1 MYSRTM
7 IFPAK
12 NTTKVVERGRKCGGT
27 SDVGSKEEDQE
38 GDEDHEENLRLL
50 NQRFTRYYLR

>member
-1 MYSRTM
+1 MYSLTM
-7 IFPAK
+7 IFLAK

-27 SDVGSKEEDQE
+27 SDVGRKE

>member
-1 MYSRTM
+1 MTM
-7 IFPAK
+7 IFVAK
-12 NTTKVVERGRKCGGT
+12 NTTKVVERGRKCGRT
-27 SDVGSKEEDQE
+27 SDVGSEEEDQE